1 MEKNLANAS
10 ENYYYY
16 DGSEGDYSWY
26 EEMGYSQEYIDYMKS
41 RNIPFDQ
48 AACDAIMDL
57 VKGAKEVQRSDSAL
71 VDIIKEELSVF
82 FSGSRSAE
90 ETARIIA
97 SRANIYIAEN
107 S

>member
-1 MEKNLANAS
+1 
-10 ENYYYY
+10 
-16 DGSEGDYSWY
+16 
-26 EEMGYSQEYIDYMKS
+26 MKS